1 MLKRKTKYSWS
12 CLKTSAVYVF
22 VLKMAYVSKK
32 EYPGALVR
40 FGSKKDTRVA
50 RARKGMFGVLAPRAL
65 QPSSIMGY
73 KAGRE
78 GWAKRRGKGFS
89 LWGSPMHVEGV
100 RYPAPSFGIQITLYR
115 RL

>member
-1 MLKRKTKYSWS
+1 M
-12 CLKTSAVYVF
+12 
-22 VLKMAYVSKK
+22 
-32 EYPGALVR
+32 R

-65 QPSSIMGY
+65 QPYSIMGY

-78 GWAKRRGKGFS
+78 GWAKRKGAKDSVFGGAPS
-89 LWGSPMHVEGV
+89 MHMEGV
-100 RYPAPSFGIQITLYR
+100 RHPAPLFGIQITLYR